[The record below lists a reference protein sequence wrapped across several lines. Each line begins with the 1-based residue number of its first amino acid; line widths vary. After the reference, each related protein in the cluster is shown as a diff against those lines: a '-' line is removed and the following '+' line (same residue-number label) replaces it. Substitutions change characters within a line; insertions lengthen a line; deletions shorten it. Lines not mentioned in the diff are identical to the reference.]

1 MIIKSDKLPPI
12 FYFLQ
17 YLMDEL
23 RRGQRVRAS
32 LSNWY
37 QEQVEPEYEM
47 TSNNQSLQAADCT
60 EAYHHTAGLENLPI
74 MSTELKEL
82 H

>member
-37 QEQVEPEYEM
+37 QEQVEPECEM
-47 TSNNQSLQAADCT
+47 TSRNQSLQAADCT
-60 EAYHHTAGLENLPI
+60 EASHHTKLTYDVN
-74 MSTELKEL
+74 
-82 H
+82 

>member
-1 MIIKSDKLPPI
+1 MTEENTYDYQDSRVTTPI

-37 QEQVEPEYEM
+37 QEQVEPE
-47 TSNNQSLQAADCT
+47 C
-60 EAYHHTAGLENLPI
+60 
-74 MSTELKEL
+74 
-82 H
+82 

>member
-12 FYFLQ
+12 FYFRQ

-37 QEQVEPEYEM
+37 QEQVEPEY
-47 TSNNQSLQAADCT
+47 D
-60 EAYHHTAGLENLPI
+60 
-74 MSTELKEL
+74 
-82 H
+82 